1 MTVHKLLSLLFE
13 HIEAGEIET
22 FEVYSDVILIYN
34 HEESNYS
41 TIKLNQDLLTQYNKI
56 FNYE

>member
-1 MTVHKLLSLLFE
+1 MTIQKLLGLLFE
-13 HIEAGEIET
+13 HIEAGDIT
-22 FEVYSDVILIYN
+22 SFEVYSDVIFIYN

-41 TIKLNQDLLTQYNKI
+41 TIKLNQNLLTQYNKI

>member
-1 MTVHKLLSLLFE
+1 MTVHKLLSLSFE
-13 HIEAGEIET
+13 HIEAGDIT
-22 FEVYSDVILIYN
+22 SFEAYSDVILVYN

-56 FNYE
+56 FGYE